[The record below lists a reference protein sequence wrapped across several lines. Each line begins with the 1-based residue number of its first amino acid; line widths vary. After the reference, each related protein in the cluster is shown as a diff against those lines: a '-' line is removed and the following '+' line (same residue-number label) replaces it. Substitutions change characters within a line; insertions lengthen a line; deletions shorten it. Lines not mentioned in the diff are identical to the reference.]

1 MAGTL
6 NTRNPRAPCK
16 EAVDV
21 EEVRLHLKLYVLG
34 GIQNVNYDDTESFIE
49 DHKMFLKHLLCA
61 TERLNPKTVEKAS
74 KRQFE
79 GSALD
84 HKRFGEMM
92 ASSFSY
98 LKAKEKKSSSLRY
111 QSPVVKELVGVM
123 RAAGTTLQKLPQKQL
138 DECSTAAKGAA
149 KKAEGRL
156 ELPLRSRSRSPR
168 CTSKAS
174 GSHQAE
180 PPVEESAIRAL
191 YAPLEPFS
199 PVRKPELLAVESSQE
214 VSVSP
219 LVEAPSPAAPE
230 ATVASTGTCVDQQ
243 CEMKDRAIHPSSWIL

>member
-1 MAGTL
+1 MADTL
-6 NTRNPRAPCK
+6 NTRKPRAPCK
-16 EAVDV
+16 ETVDV
-21 EEVRLHLKLYVLG
+21 EEVRYHLKLYVTG
-34 GIQNVNYDDTESFIE
+34 GIQNVNYEDTESFIE
-49 DHKMFLKHLLCA
+49 DHRLFLKHLLCA

-74 KRQFE
+74 KKQFE

-84 HKRFGEMM
+84 HKKFGEMM

-98 LKAKEKKSSSLRY
+98 LKAKEKKSSSLKY

-123 RAAGTTLQKLPQKQL
+123 RAAGTAHQKLP
-138 DECSTAAKGAA
+138 EKG
-149 KKAEGRL
+149 EGRL

-174 GSHQAE
+174 GSQQAGPSKASGSQQAG

-214 VSVSP
+214 GSLSP
-219 LVEAPSPAAPE
+219 LVEAPSPSAPE
-230 ATVASTGTCVDQQ
+230 ATVAGTGTCVDQQ
-243 CEMKDRAIHPSSWIL
+243 CEMKDRTIHQSSWIL